1 MPKFDVTTAKPGILL
16 LNVFPK
22 DEQTARKKS
31 FQSGGNGAK
40 KVSSNKSFTIF
51 QRKEHEQLTKYL
63 RQIERDN
70 RENDMIPYATRS
82 IGKYW
87 SGVSSVRLTAKL
99 HKNNFISYFKKRI
112 VSYFSIISLYCIH
125 FIFCFKNPA
134 LLVV

>member
-1 MPKFDVTTAKPGILL
+1 MWLRQNQAFYYLTFSQKMNKQQEKK
-16 LNVFPK
+16 VFRV
-22 DEQTARKKS
+22 EETEL
-31 FQSGGNGAK
+31 K

-112 VSYFSIISLYCIH
+112 VSYVSIISLYCIH